1 MAPPRH
7 SRWSDLNSELLVS
20 IAATDGVTLRDYTSL
35 CGVCTAWRSALA
47 PLLYPCLLS
56 VAQGHDNYIASVFS
70 IPMRRS
76 FHLHTGSSVVVEPQQ
91 SFYCRARAVGS
102 GNGCFAIAMD
112 EERTVNLVNMAAFA
126 SYSTRRIFLVESR
139 ARKTVQ
145 LVSPPGDNQSVCKIV
160 FVQNPN
166 PNPPGHN
173 DGWTAIDTG
182 GGRSTEGKEWTT
194 VDVAE
199 GSCYDDMAFHAGRD
213 KVYLLDSC
221 GAVDVLLMPRGG
233 QPALIEPLPTLVWDP
248 NPTAAYVPPY
258 DVVSTKMVTK
268 HIFFCHGS
276 LYQVWKN
283 TGATVKLGSG
293 NFRICADEI
302 FLLRYDPGCW
312 PCWDVVKDLGGCS
325 VFLGKS
331 SSPVVVR
338 PTVPEVRADCA
349 CWIDW
354 PDVPMVC
361 DIATGTSKPWVLPC
375 GALKG
380 DCWYFGHDDRTSI
393 DGEGGN

>member
-1 MAPPRH
+1 MSTPQPVDFRITNGTFTVPDFVNDTKQETVPHAAKYIYLQKPWETPLLRNPGSVLRDQHKRAMVDSSAPSASNGHAMAPPRH

-173 DGWTAIDTG
+173 DGWTA
-182 GGRSTEGKEWTT
+182 
-194 VDVAE
+194 VA
-199 GSCYDDMAFHAGRD
+199 
-213 KVYLLDSC
+213 
-221 GAVDVLLMPRGG
+221 
-233 QPALIEPLPTLVWDP
+233 
-248 NPTAAYVPPY
+248 
-258 DVVSTKMVTK
+258 
-268 HIFFCHGS
+268 
-276 LYQVWKN
+276 LY
-283 TGATVKLGSG
+283 
-293 NFRICADEI
+293 
-302 FLLRYDPGCW
+302 GCNNR
-312 PCWDVVKDLGGCS
+312 V
-325 VFLGKS
+325 
-331 SSPVVVR
+331 
-338 PTVPEVRADCA
+338 A
-349 CWIDW
+349 
-354 PDVPMVC
+354 
-361 DIATGTSKPWVLPC
+361 
-375 GALKG
+375 
-380 DCWYFGHDDRTSI
+380 
-393 DGEGGN
+393 